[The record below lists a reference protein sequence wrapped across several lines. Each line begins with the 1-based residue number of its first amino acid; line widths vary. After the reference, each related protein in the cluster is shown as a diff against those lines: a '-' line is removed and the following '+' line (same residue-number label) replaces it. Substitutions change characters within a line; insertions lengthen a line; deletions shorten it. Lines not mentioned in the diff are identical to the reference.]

1 MPTAYTI
8 LFLLLILVAAATWII
23 PAGSYDYVDGV
34 PVSGTYHPVEQN
46 PQGVGD
52 VLKAAFSGFYD
63 AVDVCIFILMVGGF
77 LGVVMKTGAVDAG
90 VSNIIRLLGG
100 REKWL
105 IPILMLLFGLGGTTY
120 GMWEETMAFY
130 PLLIPVFLAAGYDA
144 VGRKY
149 NVPLY
154 DLKGDKTRRVDTP
167 LRPMDICCRALDA
180 GYLINLPVLK
190 GHCQTRMTCALKNCK
205 GCLPDREKRR
215 FHAEGLMEPIAA
227 LAAALRPAL
236 TIVDSICG
244 DLDFEEGGNPVPT
257 GRMLLGTDMV
267 QLDAYGCRLMGLEP
281 AQVPY
286 IGLAEGWGAG
296 SAALAEGDIVRLNTP
311 ADGAEYPAPSGT
323 VAALTR
329 SVQAKSACSACY
341 ASLVRALY
349 RRGGGKRAVAIG
361 QGWKGVPFDGLG
373 IGACCDCAREQVKGC
388 PPSPEDILRAL

>member
-1 MPTAYTI
+1 MSTI
-8 LFLLLILVAAATWII
+8 YEIFGRDAHAMTIALMERAEVAAAI
-23 PAGSYDYVDGV
+23 PAGAAGALKPNLVVAGRPEDGATTHAGV
-34 PVSGTYHPVEQN
+34 LSGAIEYLREHGVRDISIIE
-46 PQGVGD
+46 GSWVGD
-52 VLKAAFSGFYD
+52 STGRAF
-63 AVDVCIFILMVGGF
+63 
-77 LGVVMKTGAVDAG
+77 
-90 VSNIIRLLGG
+90 R
-100 REKWL
+100 
-105 IPILMLLFGLGGTTY
+105 
-120 GMWEETMAFY
+120 
-130 PLLIPVFLAAGYDA
+130 AAGYDA

-296 SAALAEGDIVRLNTP
+296 SAALAEGDIIRLNTP